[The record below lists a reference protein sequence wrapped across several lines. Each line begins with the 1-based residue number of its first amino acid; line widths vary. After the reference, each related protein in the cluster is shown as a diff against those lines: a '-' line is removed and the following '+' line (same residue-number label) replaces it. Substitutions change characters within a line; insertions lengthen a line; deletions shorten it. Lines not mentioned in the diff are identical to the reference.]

1 MTDPDTSRA
10 PQPKFEE
17 VAIDGATPAERIS
30 GVARWVVVI
39 TTLLSLVLER
49 LEREWPRPTPAAHL
63 CSLMQSAGASRCH
76 SSASPTEAPPPLL
89 LTVFA
94 THSGPGS
101 AFETRPAKRLSVI

>member
-39 TTLLSLVLER
+39 TTLLSLVLVVNQLLMMKLLELLQHLWKLLQLRR
-49 LEREWPRPTPAAHL
+49 L
-63 CSLMQSAGASRCH
+63 
-76 SSASPTEAPPPLL
+76 
-89 LTVFA
+89 
-94 THSGPGS
+94 
-101 AFETRPAKRLSVI
+101 

>member
-39 TTLLSLVLER
+39 TTLLSLVLVVNQLFNLQLFGIVLIDEVNN
-49 LEREWPRPTPAAHL
+49 RPIESHHSFRSVMSHTPMHKY
-63 CSLMQSAGASRCH
+63 R
-76 SSASPTEAPPPLL
+76 
-89 LTVFA
+89 
-94 THSGPGS
+94 
-101 AFETRPAKRLSVI
+101 